1 MRALLLTIG
10 LLLAIGGGVLVS
22 GLIQLEGKNE
32 VLRVG
37 DKALEVGD
45 GGIRVADRGEQ
56 GNTLGFILLGV
67 GTVLLLVGALRK
79 R

>member
-1 MRALLLTIG
+1 MRALLLTLG
-10 LLLAIGGGVLVS
+10 LLLDIAGGVLVS
-22 GLIQLEGKNE
+22 GLVQIEGKNE

-45 GGIRVADRGEQ
+45 GSIRVADRGQQ
-56 GNTLGFILLGV
+56 GKTLGFVLLGV
-67 GTVLLLVGALRK
+67 GTVLLLAGALRK